1 MDWSALLR
9 MPMTVL
15 LVLAAVFAL
24 ITLVQLVALRQR
36 LHGGRHLAAS
46 WRALL
51 CVGAFA
57 LTLLLAGAGCALRGY
72 RLLGEEA
79 PVVEIDAHI
88 LSPQRW
94 VLTLSWPDGSTR
106 RLQLAGDAWRVEA
119 IVLKWKLPALLA
131 GVPPLYRL
139 DRLSGRYDDPVQE
152 AQAPRTVI
160 GFDEAGAF
168 EWKLP
173 ALLAGVPPL
182 YRLDRLSGRYDDP
195 VQEAQAPRTVIGFD
209 EAGAFDLLNLKK
221 QYPRWVPEIDTV
233 YGSGAFLPL
242 VDGGHYA
249 VSLMRTGALVARP
262 DAATAEKIS
271 HPLGG

>member
-15 LVLAAVFAL
+15 LALAGVFL
-24 ITLVQLVALRQR
+24 LLTLAQLVLLR
-36 LHGGRHLAAS
+36 RHLHERRHVAAS

-51 CVGAFA
+51 CLLCLA
-57 LTLLLAGAGCALRGY
+57 LTLLLAGGGAALRGY

-79 PVVEIDAHI
+79 SIVDIDAHI

-94 VLTLSWPDGSTR
+94 ALTLTWPDGTTR
-106 RLQLAGDAWRVEA
+106 NVQLAGDDWRIEA

-139 DRLSGRYDDPVQE
+139 DRLSGRYDDASQE
-152 AQAPRTVI
+152 MSAPRTVI
-160 GFDEAGAF
+160 SFGEAG
-168 EWKLP
+168 
-173 ALLAGVPPL
+173 
-182 YRLDRLSGRYDDP
+182 S
-195 VQEAQAPRTVIGFD
+195 
-209 EAGAFDLLNLKK
+209 FDLLNLSRT
-221 QYPRWVPEIDTV
+221 YPQWLPEVDTV

-242 VDGGHYA
+242 VDQGHYS

-262 DAATAEKIS
+262 DEATERRIRQ
-271 HPLGG
+271 PLGE

>member
-9 MPMTVL
+9 MPMAVL

-24 ITLVQLVALRQR
+24 VTLAQLVMLR
-36 LHGGRHLAAS
+36 RHLYAHRRAAAS

-51 CVGAFA
+51 CVAAFA
-57 LTLLLAGAGCALRGY
+57 LTLLLAGTGAALRGY

-79 PVVEIDAHI
+79 PVVEIDARI

-94 VLTLSWPDGSTR
+94 ALNLTWPDGSTR
-106 RLQLAGDAWRVEA
+106 EVELAGDAWRVEA

-139 DRLSGRYDDPVQE
+139 DRLSGRYDDPAQE
-152 AQAPRTVI
+152 ATAPRTVI
-160 GFDEAGAF
+160 GFG
-168 EWKLP
+168 K
-173 ALLAGVPPL
+173 
-182 YRLDRLSGRYDDP
+182 
-195 VQEAQAPRTVIGFD
+195 
-209 EAGAFDLLNLKK
+209 AGAFDLLSLKK

-242 VDGGHYA
+242 VDGGHYT
-249 VSLMRTGALVARP
+249 VNLMRTGALVARP

>member
-15 LVLAAVFAL
+15 LVLAGVFL
-24 ITLVQLVALRQR
+24 LLTLAQLVLLR
-36 LHGGRHLAAS
+36 RHLHERHHVAAS

-51 CVGAFA
+51 CLLCLA
-57 LTLLLAGAGCALRGY
+57 LTLLLAGGGAALRGY

-79 PVVEIDAHI
+79 SVVDIDAHI

-94 VLTLSWPDGSTR
+94 ALTLTWPDGTTR
-106 RLQLAGDAWRVEA
+106 NVQLAGDDWRIEA

-139 DRLSGRYDDPVQE
+139 DRLSGRYDDAAQE
-152 AQAPRTVI
+152 MSAPRTVI
-160 GFDEAGAF
+160 SFGEAG
-168 EWKLP
+168 
-173 ALLAGVPPL
+173 
-182 YRLDRLSGRYDDP
+182 S
-195 VQEAQAPRTVIGFD
+195 
-209 EAGAFDLLNLKK
+209 FDLLHLSRE
-221 QYPRWVPEIDTV
+221 YPQWLPEVDTV

-242 VDGGHYA
+242 VDQGHYS

-262 DAATAEKIS
+262 DEATERRIS
-271 HPLGG
+271 QPLGG

>member
-15 LVLAAVFAL
+15 LVLAGVFLLLTLAQL
-24 ITLVQLVALRQR
+24 IPLR
-36 LHGGRHLAAS
+36 RHLHERRHFAAS

-51 CVGAFA
+51 CLLCLA
-57 LTLLLAGAGCALRGY
+57 LTLLLAGGGAALRGY

-79 PVVEIDAHI
+79 PVVDIDAHI

-94 VLTLSWPDGSTR
+94 ALTLTWPDGSTR
-106 RLQLAGDAWRVEA
+106 TVQLAGDDWRIEA

-139 DRLSGRYDDPVQE
+139 DRLSGRYDDPTQE
-152 AQAPRTVI
+152 MSAPRTI
-160 GFDEAGAF
+160 ISFGEAG
-168 EWKLP
+168 
-173 ALLAGVPPL
+173 
-182 YRLDRLSGRYDDP
+182 S
-195 VQEAQAPRTVIGFD
+195 
-209 EAGAFDLLNLKK
+209 FDLLNLSRK
-221 QYPRWVPEIDTV
+221 YPQWLPEVDTV

-242 VDGGHYA
+242 VDQGHYS

-262 DAATAEKIS
+262 DEATERRIRQ
-271 HPLGG
+271 PLGE